1 MKMGTRFYKQTAYLL
16 LLLALVFIS
25 ALLSIAIGEV
35 KISLFDIPEILRNK
49 NGLEYGIL
57 TKIRFPRIILAF
69 AAGGALSLTGAIL
82 QGIFR
87 NPLVEPYT
95 LGISGGAAL
104 GVAFVI
110 VTGTQIA
117 LGAIT
122 LPLGGFAGALLSVI
136 LVYTL
141 SFRKGNVNINR
152 MLLIGVMVSFVS
164 SAAMMFMMSLTTA
177 ENIHSIIFWI
187 MGSLDEPNTSL
198 IRITLIAAIS
208 GLLISL
214 LYSRSL
220 NALRIGEEKA
230 RYLGINTKTAVR
242 SLFVL
247 ASILTGICVS
257 VTGVIGFVGLII
269 PHIIRML
276 LGSDYRFLL
285 IGSFLGGSLFLII
298 CDIMAR
304 TIIEPHE
311 LPIGV
316 ITGMLGGLV
325 FIIMLSKVKV
335 GRKII

>member
-1 MKMGTRFYKQTAYLL
+1 MGTRYYKQTAYLL
-16 LLLALVFIS
+16 LFLVLVVI
-25 ALLSIAIGEV
+25 ATLLSMAIGEV
-35 KISLFDIPEILRNK
+35 KISFFDIPEILRTK

-110 VTGTQIA
+110 VTGTQLA
-117 LGAIT
+117 LGSIT

-136 LVYTL
+136 MVYTL

-285 IGSFLGGSLFLII
+285 IGSFLGGSFFLII
-298 CDIMAR
+298 CDIIAR

-316 ITGMLGGLV
+316 ITGMVGGLV

-335 GRKII
+335 GGKIL